1 VTAPPRRVTSR
12 DNATFRELAELAHSA
27 RERRRRGRT
36 VLEGIHLCEAW
47 LQRSGAPPL
56 AVATEAGLAHPEV
69 APLLARHRVVPTVL
83 ADELFAAVSTVQH
96 GVGLVFVVDTPRP
109 ALPAALDGD
118 AVYLDRIQ
126 DPGNVGTLL
135 RSCAAA
141 GVATVLTAPGTAWC
155 WSPKVLRAGMG
166 AHFHLSI
173 HEAVPWPTVR
183 ARLVAEP
190 IGTRAHDARPL
201 FDADLR
207 APALWLLGNEG
218 EGLSEEIA
226 ADVARW
232 VRIPQA
238 RGVESLN
245 VAAAAAVCLFE
256 QRRQRLVRDAAH
268 GPAGP
273 RGERAG

>member
-1 VTAPPRRVTSR
+1 MTAPPRRIRSR

-27 RERRRRGRT
+27 RERRRLGRS

-47 LQRSGAPPL
+47 LLRHGSPRIA
-56 AVATEAGLAHPEV
+56 AATAAALEHPEV
-69 APLLARHRVVPTVL
+69 APLLARHGLVPTEL
-83 ADELFAAVSTVQH
+83 SDELFGAVSTLQH

-109 ALPAALDGD
+109 GLPAWIDAD
-118 AVYLDRIQ
+118 AVYLDRVQ

-141 GVATVLTAPGTAWC
+141 GLGTVLTAPGTAWC

-173 HEAVPWPTVR
+173 HEAVPWSAVR
-183 ARLVAEP
+183 ARLAVEP
-190 IGTRAHDARPL
+190 IGTRARDATSL
-201 FDADLR
+201 FEADLR
-207 APALWLLGNEG
+207 GPALWLLGNEG
-218 EGLSEEIA
+218 EGLSGEIA

-238 RGVESLN
+238 AGVESMN

-256 QRRQRLVRDAAH
+256 QRRQRGA
-268 GPAGP
+268 
-273 RGERAG
+273 

>member
-1 VTAPPRRVTSR
+1 MTAPPRRITSR
-12 DNATFRELAELAHSA
+12 DNPSFRELAELSHSA
-27 RERRRRGRT
+27 RERRRLGRS
-36 VLEGIHLCEAW
+36 VLEGIHLCDAW
-47 LQRSGAPPL
+47 AQRNGAPR
-56 AVATEAGLAHPEV
+56 AAFATASALAHPEV
-69 APLLARHRVVPTVL
+69 APLLARHRIVPVEI
-83 ADELFAAVSTVQH
+83 ADELFGAVSTVQH

-109 ALPAALDGD
+109 GLPASVDHD

-141 GVATVLTAPGTAWC
+141 GVRTVLTAPGTAWC

-173 HEAVPWPTVR
+173 HEAVPWSALRPRLAVR
-183 ARLVAEP
+183 AV
-190 IGTRAHDARPL
+190 GTRVGDAPSL
-201 FDADLR
+201 YEADLR
-207 APALWLLGNEG
+207 APVLWLLGNEG

-226 ADVARW
+226 ADVDRW

-238 RGVESLN
+238 DGVESMN

-256 QRRQRLVRDAAH
+256 QRRQRLAA
-268 GPAGP
+268 G
-273 RGERAG
+273 R

>member
-1 VTAPPRRVTSR
+1 MTIAPRRITSR
-12 DNATFRELAELAHSA
+12 DNVAFRELAELCRSA
-27 RERRRRGRT
+27 KERRRLGRS

-47 LQRSGAPPL
+47 LQRHGAPH
-56 AVATEAGLAHPEV
+56 AAFATDAGIGHAEV
-69 APLLARHRVVPTVL
+69 GPLLARHGLTPTVL
-83 ADELFAAVSTVQH
+83 ADELFTAVSTVQH
-96 GVGLVFVVDTPRP
+96 GVGLVFVIDTPRP
-109 ALPAALDGD
+109 GLPSSIDAD
-118 AVYLDRIQ
+118 AVYLDRLQ

-141 GVATVLTAPGTAWC
+141 GVRTVLTAPGTAWC

-166 AHFHLSI
+166 AHFHLSL
-173 HEAVPWPTVR
+173 HEAVPWAAVR
-183 ARLVAEP
+183 ARLAIDA
-190 IGTRAHDARPL
+190 IGTRVQGAASL

-218 EGLSEEIA
+218 EGLSDEIA

-238 RGVESLN
+238 DGVESMN

-256 QRRQRLVRDAAH
+256 QRRQRLA
-268 GPAGP
+268 AGP
-273 RGERAG
+273 T

>member
-1 VTAPPRRVTSR
+1 MSAGPRRITSR
-12 DNATFRELAELAHSA
+12 DNAAFRELAELAHSA
-27 RERRRRGRT
+27 KERRRVGRS

-47 LQRSGAPPL
+47 LARRGAPH
-56 AVATEAGLAHPEV
+56 AAFATAGGLVHPEV
-69 APLLARHRVVPTVL
+69 GPLLARHGLVPTEL

-96 GVGLVFVVDTPRP
+96 GIGLVFVVDTPRP
-109 ALPAALDGD
+109 GLPASIDAD

-141 GVATVLTAPGTAWC
+141 GVRTVLTAPGTAWC

-173 HEAVPWPTVR
+173 HEAVPWTAVR
-183 ARLVAEP
+183 ARLAVEAV
-190 IGTRAHDARPL
+190 GTRVRDAASL
-201 FDADLR
+201 YEADLR
-207 APALWLLGNEG
+207 RPALWLLGNEG

-226 ADVARW
+226 ADVGRW

-238 RGVESLN
+238 EGVESMN

-256 QRRQRLVRDAAH
+256 QRRQRLAAT
-268 GPAGP
+268 P
-273 RGERAG
+273 R